1 MRRGRLTGGPQP
13 CEITG
18 ERGTTLD
25 TSLAGAL
32 PPEARVGLL
41 RTMLRIREFEDRVAE
56 SYLRGMTAGSMFHL
70 SVGEEGAAAG
80 AGAAMQ
86 EGDCFTTHHRGH
98 GIFLARG
105 ADPGR
110 MFAEVFGRREGYC
123 AGKGGSM
130 HIADIALGHMGANAI
145 VGANIP
151 ISLGG
156 GFAMKY
162 LKTGRASV
170 AFFGD
175 GALNQGVLYESM
187 NMAALWKL
195 PVLFAVV
202 NNQYGM
208 GTRIDRASATSQ
220 FVERAETF
228 GVRGARADGMDVEA
242 VWRAARDLLAHCRSG
257 QGPAFL
263 IADCY
268 RFYGHGRKDPSPY
281 RSKEEEE
288 SWRQRDPVQA
298 QKRRLLEAG
307 LLTEE
312 GFTALAAEV
321 TKEMDAAVAWAAQA
335 SMPEPADLHRHVY
348 AD

>member
-1 MRRGRLTGGPQP
+1 V
-13 CEITG
+13 E
-18 ERGTTLD
+18 
-25 TSLAGAL
+25 
-32 PPEARVGLL
+32 LL

-70 SVGEEGAAAG
+70 SVGEEAAAAG
-80 AGAAMQ
+80 AGAAM
-86 EGDCFTTHHRGH
+86 EAGDCFTTHHRGH

-162 LKTGRASV
+162 LKTGKASV

-175 GALNQGVLYESM
+175 GALNQGVLYESL
-187 NMAALWKL
+187 NMAALWTL

-208 GTRIDRASATSQ
+208 GTRIDRASATSR

-228 GVRGARADGMDVEA
+228 GVRGAEVDGMDAEA
-242 VWRAARDLLAHCRSG
+242 VWEAAADLLAHCRSG
-257 QGPAFL
+257 GGAAFL
-263 IADCY
+263 LAQCY

-281 RSKEEEE
+281 RTKEEEE
-288 SWRQRDPVQA
+288 SWRRRDPIEL

-307 LLTEE
+307 LLSEE
-312 GFTALAAEV
+312 GFAALSEKV
-321 TKEMDAAVAWAAQA
+321 SGEMDKAVAWAAQG
-335 SMPEPADLHRHVY
+335 SMPEPADLLRHIY

>member
-1 MRRGRLTGGPQP
+1 MGIPR
-13 CEITG
+13 
-18 ERGTTLD
+18 D
-25 TSLAGAL
+25 TSLGAD
-32 PPEARVGLL
+32 ERVGLL

-56 SYLRGMTAGSMFHL
+56 SYIRGMTAGSMFHL
-70 SVGEEGAAAG
+70 SVGEEGPATG
-80 AGAAMQ
+80 IGAAMEQ
-86 EGDCFTTHHRGH
+86 GDCFTTHHRGH

-123 AGKGGSM
+123 SGKGGSM

-156 GFAMKY
+156 GFSMKY
-162 LKTGRASV
+162 LKTGKASV

-195 PVLFAVV
+195 PMLFAVV

-208 GTRIDRASATSQ
+208 GTRIDRASASLR
-220 FVERAETF
+220 FVERAESF
-228 GVRGARADGMDVEA
+228 GLRGAEADGMDVEA
-242 VWRAARDLLAHCRSG
+242 VWRAAHELLAHSRDG
-257 QGPAFL
+257 GGPAFL
-263 IADCY
+263 IANCY

-281 RSKEEEE
+281 RTKDEEER
-288 SWRQRDPVQA
+288 WRQRDPI
-298 QKRRLLEAG
+298 QKQKQRLVEAG
-307 LLTEE
+307 LLDQE
-312 GFTALAAEV
+312 GCARIAAEAV
-321 TKEMDAAVAWAAQA
+321 REMEEAVAWAARGT
-335 SMPEPADLHRHVY
+335 MPEPGDLFTHVY

>member
-1 MRRGRLTGGPQP
+1 VADSQAGS
-13 CEITG
+13 
-18 ERGTTLD
+18 LD
-25 TSLAGAL
+25 PGLRVSLF
-32 PPEARVGLL
+32 

-56 SYLRGMTAGSMFHL
+56 SYLRGLTAGSMFHL
-70 SVGEEGAAAG
+70 SVGEEGVGAG
-80 AGAAMQ
+80 AGCAMRA
-86 EGDCFTTHHRGH
+86 GDVFTTHHRGH

-105 ADPGR
+105 ADPAR

-130 HIADIALGHMGANAI
+130 HIADAKLGHMGANAI

-156 GFAMKY
+156 GFSMKY
-162 LKTGRASV
+162 LKTGGASV

-195 PVLFAVV
+195 PVVFLVV

-208 GTRIDRASATSQ
+208 GTRIDKASACLR

-228 GVRGARADGMDVEA
+228 GVRGAEVDGMDVEA
-242 VWRAARDLLAHCRSG
+242 VYRAAAELYAHSRSG
-257 QGPAFL
+257 RGPAFL
-263 IADCY
+263 MANCY
-268 RFYGHGRKDPSPY
+268 RYYGHGRKDPSPY
-281 RSKEEEE
+281 RAKEEEE
-288 SWRQRDPVQA
+288 SWRKKDPVEL
-298 QKRRLLEAG
+298 QKSRLIRDKFLDEKGVQSLVRAVEEEMEAG
-307 LLTEE
+307 
-312 GFTALAAEV
+312 V
-321 TKEMDAAVAWAAQA
+321 RWASAA
-335 SMPEPADLHRHVY
+335 SMPEPADLWTGVY

>member
-1 MRRGRLTGGPQP
+1 MDRRP
-13 CEITG
+13 
-18 ERGTTLD
+18 TL
-25 TSLAGAL
+25 GAAVIQAA
-32 PPEARVGLL
+32 EERVGLL

-70 SVGEEGAAAG
+70 SVGEEAVAAG
-80 AGAAMQ
+80 TAAAMQ
-86 EGDCFTTHHRGH
+86 VGDCFTTHHRGH
-98 GIFLARG
+98 GVFLARG
-105 ADPGR
+105 ADPDR

-130 HIADIALGHMGANAI
+130 HIADISLGHMGANAI

-162 LKTGRASV
+162 LQTGRASV

-175 GALNQGVLYESM
+175 GALNQGVLYESL

-208 GTRIDRASATSQ
+208 GTRVDRASASLQ
-220 FVERAETF
+220 FVERAATF
-228 GVRGARADGMDVEA
+228 GVVGEQADGMDAEA
-242 VWRAARDLLAHCRSG
+242 VWRAAGRLLDRAREG
-257 QGPAFL
+257 GGPGFL
-263 IADCY
+263 LADCY

-281 RSKEEEE
+281 RSKEEEDA
-288 SWRQRDPVQA
+288 WRRKDPIA
-298 QKRRLLEAG
+298 LQKRRLAEAG
-307 LLTEE
+307 VLDEQGYE
-312 GFTALAAEV
+312 ALAREV
-321 TKEMDAAVAWAAQA
+321 AGEMDRAVAWAAQG
-335 SMPEPADLHRHVY
+335 SLPEPGDLYTHVY
-348 AD
+348 AE

>member
-1 MRRGRLTGGPQP
+1 MAVAPAAP
-13 CEITG
+13 
-18 ERGTTLD
+18 LD
-25 TSLAGAL
+25 AGL
-32 PPEARVGLL
+32 RVSLL
-41 RTMLRIREFEDRVAE
+41 RMMLRIREFEDRVAE
-56 SYLRGMTAGSMFHL
+56 SYLRGLTAGSMFHL
-70 SVGEEGAAAG
+70 SVGEEGVGAG
-80 AGAAMQ
+80 AGCAMQ
-86 EGDCFTTHHRGH
+86 DGDVFTTHHRGH

-130 HIADIALGHMGANAI
+130 HIADAQLGHLGANAI

-156 GFAMKY
+156 GFSMKY
-162 LKTGRASV
+162 RKTGGASV

-195 PVLFAVV
+195 PVVFLVV

-208 GTRIDRASATSQ
+208 GTRIDKASACLR

-228 GVRGARADGMDVEA
+228 GVRGAEVDGMDVEA
-242 VWRAARDLLAHCRSG
+242 VYRAAGELYAHSRAG
-257 QGPAFL
+257 NGPAFL
-263 IADCY
+263 IANCY
-268 RFYGHGRKDPSPY
+268 RYYGHGRKDPSPY
-281 RSKEEEE
+281 RAKEEEAA
-288 SWRQRDPVQA
+288 WRKKDPVEV
-298 QKRRLLEAG
+298 QKSGLIAAG
-307 LLTEE
+307 LLDEE
-312 GFTALAAEV
+312 KAAALVTAVAD
-321 TKEMDAAVAWAAQA
+321 EMEAAVKWASNA
-335 SMPEPADLHRHVY
+335 SMPVPDDLWTGVY